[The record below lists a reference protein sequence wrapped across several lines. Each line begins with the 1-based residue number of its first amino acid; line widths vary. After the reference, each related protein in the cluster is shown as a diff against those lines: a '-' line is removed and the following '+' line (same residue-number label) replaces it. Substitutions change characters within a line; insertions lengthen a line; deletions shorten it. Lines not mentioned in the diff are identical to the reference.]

1 MSYEFDAVI
10 VLGCGINEDGSLPDD
25 PRESVDIAAGLYESG
40 RTPTVIFSG
49 SLSYKADFKPPRSE
63 SDAMFAY
70 AQEIGLPD
78 ESLLK
83 ENESKNTLGNAYY
96 TKTLVASSR

>member
-49 SLSYKADFKPPRSE
+49 SLSYKADFN
-63 SDAMFAY
+63 
-70 AQEIGLPD
+70 
-78 ESLLK
+78 LLGVNLMQCLRTHK
-83 ENESKNTLGNAYY
+83 KLDFRMKVY
-96 TKTLVASSR
+96 